1 MTGIPSL
8 KLQAETLLRDHF
20 AINPTSSRL
29 NFPSGHLWGQKFPMI
44 PTHPNRNS
52 WSPTASPVFQQTPQ
66 LEGGMEI
73 VLEDTKDA
81 IGGSLVIVFMDD
93 NMIFFIIIKGLMGIL
108 LWV

>member
-8 KLQAETLLRDHF
+8 KLQVETLLRDHF
-20 AINPTSSRL
+20 ATNPTSSRL
-29 NFPSGHLWGQKFPMI
+29 NFPSGHLQGQKFPMI

-66 LEGGMEI
+66 FEGGTEI

-81 IGGSLVIVFMDD
+81 NGGSLVIAFMDD
-93 NMIFFIIIKGLMGIL
+93 NMIL
-108 LWV
+108 LLLLLRV